1 MLKIDSGLT
10 SFSTC
15 NDRFVRNGYRDPL
28 SLDEQLELAAQ
39 VPGLTGVAFDYPTQ
53 FEDPVQTKQKLA
65 SYGLVVG
72 MVEID
77 MYSQAKWKYG
87 SLTSADPR
95 TRKEALE
102 LIKRGIDFAGVA
114 EAADVQ
120 LWLGQDGYEYPFQS
134 DYSMAWDQLAE
145 SLKEVAAYRPD
156 VKITVEY
163 KSKEPR
169 ARCFIANAG
178 VALAL
183 VNDVGTPNIGVT
195 LDVGHSLMAKEN
207 PAEAAVLLSKYK
219 RLFHL
224 HINDNYRDWDHDM
237 VPGTVNFWDTLE
249 FFYWLR
255 KVGFDGWFGVDIYP
269 YRENG
274 LEALSQ
280 TVRYIHRFYEV
291 AGTLDEH
298 KLQELRA
305 ANEPLKIMDMMMERF
320 LK

>member
-1 MLKIDSGLT
+1 MLKIDSALT

-15 NDRFVRNGYRDPL
+15 GDRFVKEGYRDIINL
-28 SLDEQLELAAQ
+28 EQQLELASQ
-39 VPGLTGVAFDYPTQ
+39 VKGLNGIAFDYPTQ
-53 FEDPVQTKQKLA
+53 FFDPIRTKELLA
-65 SYGLVVG
+65 AYGLVAG

-77 MYSQAKWKYG
+77 MYSQKKWKFG
-87 SLTSADPR
+87 SLTSADPKVR
-95 TRKEALE
+95 RESME
-102 LIKRGIDFAGVA
+102 LIKQGIDFA
-114 EAADVQ
+114 AAADAVDVQ

-134 DYSMAWDQLAE
+134 DYAMVWDQLAE

-178 VALAL
+178 IALAL
-183 VNDVGTPNIGVT
+183 VNDVGLPNIGVT

-207 PAEAAVLLSKYK
+207 PAEAAVLLSKYN

-255 KVGFDGWFGVDIYP
+255 KVGFDGWYGIDIYP

-274 LEALSQ
+274 LEAMTQ
-280 TVRYIHRFYEV
+280 TVKNIHRFHEV
-291 AGTLDEH
+291 AGTLDEQ
-298 KLQELRA
+298 KFQEYRS
-305 ANEPLKIMDMMMERF
+305 ANEPLKIMDLLMDRF